1 MSERKKNKNE
11 KKQSYL
17 ILLGIPAILVN
28 LKEKVLYS
36 EREKSFGVI
45 GFSINLSMKHAELKT
60 MKSKTFLNMYIMYI
74 NISLIH
80 NK

>member
-1 MSERKKNKNE
+1 MSERKKNKKE

-36 EREKSFGVI
+36 EKKSFGVI
-45 GFSINLSMKHAELKT
+45 S
-60 MKSKTFLNMYIMYI
+60 
-74 NISLIH
+74 
-80 NK
+80 